1 MAFNSELSV
10 HQATL
15 DYANNFNK
23 RTNKNKDEHKKCTV
37 TRTNL
42 YLGHMS
48 DARFFL
54 VVGLPTVLHCFN
66 HVVLV
71 LHTPDPK
78 GVNEINNV
86 FYVVVYVA
94 LCISKNN

>member
-1 MAFNSELSV
+1 
-10 HQATL
+10 
-15 DYANNFNK
+15 
-23 RTNKNKDEHKKCTV
+23 
-37 TRTNL
+37 
-42 YLGHMS
+42 MS

-54 VVGLPTVLHCFN
+54 VVGLPTVLHCFY

-78 GVNEINNV
+78 GVNEINTV

-94 LCISKNN
+94 LFVSENNLGSKSQTFPFVWSRNM